1 MSDSRLFYVLFITF
15 IFPHCEASVLPHSC
29 CHPGQHRPGKSH
41 FVILLVVTP
50 MFYNSVANA
59 DPAAATPPPH
69 PVAPANVQSVEDF
82 VPEDSLDHSFLEDP
96 VPQKD
101 KGKPQAKH
109 RVDSER

>member
-1 MSDSRLFYVLFITF
+1 
-15 IFPHCEASVLPHSC
+15 
-29 CHPGQHRPGKSH
+29 
-41 FVILLVVTP
+41 

-69 PVAPANVQSVEDF
+69 PVAPAKVQSVEDF

-96 VPQKD
+96 APQKD